1 MADSQRA
8 REAPGVTGSGQTEP
22 LREIRPGLFCFL
34 VVALGLTSLEAT
46 AQTVTGLTT
55 TPGGFSSF
63 QTPFLT
69 PLSPATPVSP
79 PGQAWPTVQ
88 SAVPALWT
96 PRGAVGAPGPSTTPH
111 FLVTGAIDVAEGY
124 ATNPGQQSS
133 TNAANAANAANPS
146 AFTRGQVDLGLHY
159 DSLRLKVD
167 AHSST
172 NGFYYY
178 TDHDANQFNQYLNL
192 VGNTELIPSRLFFNF
207 NANAAPVALTRV
219 GQLSST
225 PGFAPSSNNQQSY
238 GYFANPVYR
247 THFGDYVTSETS
259 FSYSQLIF
267 QQPSTVST
275 GPTVPVVPLQ
285 NTTSSTITQGF
296 SSGPSSGRLKWNV
309 TGSYSNMDQ
318 TGGGSGFAGLPQSL
332 PQSQPQ
338 SQQETLGIL
347 SASYAINRVFS
358 LLGTGG
364 YDQITSS
371 TPLTRDLAPLVALG
385 GVRFTLGPKFTLAAA
400 AGTSHGFP
408 TYLGSLNWDVT
419 ARSTIV
425 GSLTESVSTAQGN
438 ILNNLSTLA
447 VSSAG
452 VFSDTQSYYWQTLQQ
467 ALYPQFATVS
477 PVPIGGLTL
486 SNGLSRTQ
494 TANISFIHTD
504 DRNTYT
510 LSLFGQLQTQLSVP
524 ALIGQSNCLIS
535 QPSSFT
541 QSNCANSALA
551 GARLSA
557 SRNLRRDL
565 TGFVAVSY
573 SLSNE
578 FGGNDRSFEVDA
590 GLNYLLSPKTSAYV
604 SAQYLQTQSIGQ
616 SFFGGV
622 PQQATVM
629 VGIRYRLGS

>member
-1 MADSQRA
+1 MTS
-8 REAPGVTGSGQTEP
+8 SGAI
-22 LREIRPGLFCFL
+22 RKGRPGLFCFL
-34 VVALGLTSLEAT
+34 VAALALASLQAT

-55 TPGGFSSF
+55 APGGFSSF
-63 QTPFLT
+63 QTPL
-69 PLSPATPVSP
+69 PA
-79 PGQAWPTVQ
+79 PGTAWPTVG

-96 PRGAVGAPGPSTTPH
+96 PGGPVTAPGPPGPIAPP
-111 FLVTGAIDVAEGY
+111 FLVTGAVAVAQGY
-124 ATNPGQQSS
+124 NTNVQQ
-133 TNAANAANAANPS
+133 TPTGAAQGDT
-146 AFTRGQVDLGLHY
+146 FTQGGADLGVHY

-172 NGFYYY
+172 SGFYFYNL
-178 TDHDANQFNQYLNL
+178 HDQNQFNENLNL
-192 VGNTELIPSRLFFNF
+192 VANSELIPNHLFLNL
-207 NANAAPVALTRV
+207 NAYAAPVTLTRV
-219 GQLSST
+219 GQISAT
-225 PGFAPSSNNQQSY
+225 PGLLVGSNNQQSY
-238 GYFANPVYR
+238 GYFVNPVYK
-247 THFGDYVTSETS
+247 THFGDYVTSQTS
-259 FSYSQLIF
+259 FSESQLFF
-267 QQPSTVST
+267 QQPNTVSQQPTTVST
-275 GPTVPVVPLQ
+275 NPTIPVVPLA
-285 NTTSSTITQGF
+285 NNSTSSTISQGF
-296 SSGPSSGRLKWNV
+296 SSGPYFGRLKWNV
-309 TGSYSNMDQ
+309 TAAYSNSEQ
-318 TGGGSGFAGLPQSL
+318 TG
-332 PQSQPQ
+332 Q

-347 SASYAINRVFS
+347 SAAYAINSVFS
-358 LLGTGG
+358 VLGTGG
-364 YDQITSS
+364 YDQITTSV
-371 TPLTRDLAPLVALG
+371 PLTQDLRPLVALG
-385 GVRFTLGPKFTLAAA
+385 GVRFTFGPRFTLAAA

-604 SAQYLQTQSIGQ
+604 SAQYLQNQSNGQ
-616 SFFGGV
+616 SFFGGAPFGGV

-629 VGIRYRLGS
+629 VGIRHRLGSTATP